1 MTMSDFHYEGDELTL
16 FAGAVHWRTYWT
28 GLVSPL
34 LGERVLEVGAGL
46 GSATKALC
54 GESRDEWVCLEPD
67 PAMAGQ
73 LTRMRADGS
82 LPSCCRVVAGD
93 MSALQGEDRFD
104 AILYIDVLEHIADDR
119 AELARAAARLRPG
132 GRLIVLAPAHQW
144 LYSPFDQAV
153 GHHRRYTLSALRH
166 LTPPGVRVESARYLD
181 SVGLLAS
188 AANRFLLK
196 AAMPTPEQI
205 RLWDDRMVPLSRHI
219 DGLLGHRLGKTA
231 LMVWK
236 A

>member
-1 MTMSDFHYEGDELTL
+1 MTPPDFQYEGDELSL
-16 FAGAVHWRTYWT
+16 FAGATHWRGYWS
-28 GLVSPL
+28 GLVKPL

-54 GESRDEWVCLEPD
+54 GERQTDWVCLEPD
-67 PAMAGQ
+67 PGMAEHLG
-73 LTRMRADGS
+73 REK
-82 LPSCCRVVAGD
+82 LPPCVRVVAGD
-93 MSALQGEDRFD
+93 MSALADGERFD

-119 AELARAAARLRPG
+119 SELKRAAARLRPG

-144 LYSPFDQAV
+144 LYSPFDKAV
-153 GHHRRYTLSALRH
+153 GHHRRYTLSALRR
-166 LTPPGVRVESARYLD
+166 LTPPGVSVESARYLD

-196 AAMPTPEQI
+196 ASMPTLAQI
-205 RLWDDRMVPLSRHI
+205 RLWDDRMVPVSRHL
-219 DGLLGHRLGKTA
+219 DGVLGHALGKTA

>member
-1 MTMSDFHYEGDELTL
+1 MTLPDFQYEGDELSL
-16 FAGAVHWRTYWT
+16 FAGAVHWRSYWS
-28 GLVSPL
+28 GLVTPL
-34 LGERVLEVGAGL
+34 LGARVLEVGAGL
-46 GSATKALC
+46 GSATQMLC
-54 GESRDEWVCLEPD
+54 GEGREEWVCLEPD
-67 PAMAGQ
+67 PAMAEHLKQ
-73 LTRMRADGS
+73 LRTEGS

-93 MSALQGEDRFD
+93 LSALTGDERFD

-119 AELARAAARLRPG
+119 AELKLAAARLRPG

-144 LYSPFDQAV
+144 LYSPFDKAV
-153 GHHRRYTLSALRH
+153 GHHRRYTLSALRR
-166 LTPPGVRVESARYLD
+166 LTPPGVSVESARYLD

-196 AAMPTPEQI
+196 ASMPSVAQI
-205 RLWDDRMVPLSRHI
+205 RLWDDRMVPVSRHL
-219 DGLLGHRLGKTA
+219 DGLLGHALGKTA

>member
-1 MTMSDFHYEGDELTL
+1 MTSPDFHYEGDELSL
-16 FAGAVHWRTYWT
+16 FAGATHWRSYWS
-28 GLVSPL
+28 GLVAPL

-46 GSATKALC
+46 GSATRALC
-54 GESRDEWVCLEPD
+54 GERQKDWVCLEPD
-67 PAMAGQ
+67 PAMAAH
-73 LTRMRADGS
+73 LEREA
-82 LPSCCRVVAGD
+82 LPACVRVVAGD
-93 MSALQGEDRFD
+93 LSALASGERFD

-119 AELARAAARLRPG
+119 AEVERAARRLRPG

-144 LYSPFDQAV
+144 LYSPFDKAV
-153 GHHRRYTLSALRH
+153 GHHRRYTLSALRR
-166 LTPPGVRVESARYLD
+166 LTPPGVSVESARYLD

-196 AAMPTPEQI
+196 ASMPTPAQI
-205 RLWDDRMVPLSRHI
+205 RLWDDRMVPVSRHL

-231 LMVWK
+231 LMVWT

>member
-1 MTMSDFHYEGDELTL
+1 MTTPEFHYEGDELTL
-16 FAGAVHWRTYWT
+16 FAGATHWRSYWT

-54 GESRDEWVCLEPD
+54 GDTRKEWVCLEPD
-67 PAMAGQ
+67 PAMVEH
-73 LTRMRADGS
+73 LNRSRAEGN
-82 LPSCCRVVAGD
+82 LPSSCRVVAGD
-93 MSALQGEDRFD
+93 MSALETGERFD

-119 AELARAAARLRPG
+119 AELERAAARLRPG

-153 GHHRRYTLSALRH
+153 GHHRRYTLSALRR
-166 LTPPGVRVESARYLD
+166 LTPPGVSVVSARYLD

-196 AAMPTPEQI
+196 ASMPTPAQI
-205 RLWDDRMVPLSRHI
+205 RLWDDRMVPVSRHI
-219 DGLLGHRLGKTA
+219 DGLLGHALGKTA

>member
-1 MTMSDFHYEGDELTL
+1 MTKPDFHYEGDELSL
-16 FAGAVHWRTYWT
+16 FAGAVHWRAYWT

-54 GESRDEWVCLEPD
+54 GERQTDWVCLEPD
-67 PAMAGQ
+67 PTMAAH
-73 LTRMRADGS
+73 LERET
-82 LPSCCRVVAGD
+82 LPSCCRVAVGD
-93 MSALQGEDRFD
+93 MSALEGDERFD
-104 AILYIDVLEHIADDR
+104 TVLYIDVLEHIADDR
-119 AELARAAARLRPG
+119 AELERAAARLRPG

-144 LYSPFDQAV
+144 LYSPFDKAV
-153 GHHRRYTLSALRH
+153 GHHRRYTLAALQR
-166 LTPPGVRVESARYLD
+166 LTPPGVTVESARYLD

-196 AAMPTPEQI
+196 ASMPTPAQI
-205 RLWDDRMVPLSRHI
+205 RLWDDRMVPVSRHI
-219 DGLLGHRLGKTA
+219 DRLLGHALGKTA